1 MKGEKAPS
9 GRQIR
14 RKDGKIMRHY
24 RTIAILILVLLL
36 AVTGVSCSNGGSGQ
50 TDDTPENGYETPEA
64 GPTEEP
70 TAEPKGFE
78 LHFIDVGTGDGML
91 LICDGEAMIIDSG
104 NVGHGETMVN
114 YAKAQGVESLKYL
127 MVTHGHA
134 DHVGGMPEIIEAF
147 PFETM
152 FLYDVPC
159 DEEPYQRLLGIIEE
173 RKITPVHPEIGSE
186 WKLGGGSFLVIGPF
200 KYDSSNLNNNSI
212 CIKFTYG
219 DNTFL
224 LCGDAQ
230 SSLESQLIKSE
241 YDLKADVFKADH
253 HASSAGCGK
262 KMLEAV
268 SPSIICVQVGSE
280 NKLGYPDGTT
290 IKRLEKTGAEVYR
303 NDTHG
308 TIVIKSDGTTIS
320 VTTEKTPSAE

>member
-1 MKGEKAPS
+1 
-9 GRQIR
+9 
-14 RKDGKIMRHY
+14 MRYY

-36 AVTGVSCSNGGSGQ
+36 AAAGVSCSNGGSGH
-50 TDDTPENGYETPEA
+50 TENTPAENGSETPDT
-64 GPTEEP
+64 GPTEGP
-70 TAEPKGFE
+70 TAPPKGFE

-104 NVGHGETMVN
+104 NVGRGDTMVN
-114 YAKAQGVESLKYL
+114 YAMAQGVRSLKYL

-134 DHVGGMPEIIEAF
+134 DHVGGMPEIIGAF

-159 DEEPYQRLLGIIEE
+159 DEEPYQKLLDIIEK
-173 RKITPVHPEIGSE
+173 RGIVPVNPEVGSE
-186 WKLGGGSFLVIGPF
+186 WTLGGGSFLVIGPF
-200 KYDSSNLNNNSI
+200 QYDKSNLNNNSI

-219 DNTFL
+219 NNTFL

-230 SSLESQLIKSE
+230 SSLESQLLKGK
-241 YDLKADVFKADH
+241 YDLKADVLKADH

-262 KMLEAV
+262 KFLEAV
-268 SPSIICVQVGSE
+268 SPSVICVQVGTE
-280 NKLGYPDGTT
+280 NKLGYPDKGT

-308 TIVIKSDGTTIS
+308 TIVVKSDGTNIS
-320 VTTEKTPSAE
+320 VTTEKTPSEE